1 MTIGDYHTEDLIKRP
16 RIDARA
22 ENVRRTIAVL
32 ENKRAIPKLNGNVDE
47 TVLYHELLNLADTS
61 YLQGENAVLKRDFK
75 TRFYDGF
82 RIACVMML
90 VMLWLAMI
98 VQHFME

>member
-22 ENVRRTIAVL
+22 ENVRRTVVVL
-32 ENKRAIPKLNGNVDE
+32 ENKRAIPKIQGNVDA

-90 VMLWLAMI
+90 VMLWLVAI
-98 VQHFME
+98 IGQFMK